1 MCTEVDFSHRR
12 KTGDIDNGAVK
23 SLQELTNV
31 NSLTV
36 TMKLSAKSKLNSDGV
51 WRSTRQ
57 QMIKRTEGT
66 PQGESEVGDILSL
79 EPSIE
84 NDSLAQNSG
93 VKLKFLFS
101 MDVNGSDSGIS
112 RKRKYVEEV
121 DEEEGAQLR
130 KCARGGDHREAPT
143 DKLVADNSKRLKMEH
158 NRKPEQSQKTKSENR
173 AN

>member
-31 NSLTV
+31 NSLTA
-36 TMKLSAKSKLNSDGV
+36 TMKLSAKSKLNSDSV
-51 WRSTRQ
+51 WRLTRQ

-66 PQGESEVGDILSL
+66 LQGESEVGDISSL

-93 VKLKFLFS
+93 VKLKFPFS
-101 MDVNGSDSGIS
+101 MDVNGSDSEW
-112 RKRKYVEEV
+112 Y
-121 DEEEGAQLR
+121 
-130 KCARGGDHREAPT
+130 
-143 DKLVADNSKRLKMEH
+143 
-158 NRKPEQSQKTKSENR
+158 
-173 AN
+173 